1 MNCPNNKSRNCCN
14 NGSGSCG
21 TYVTIQGLPDLWDQ
35 KDLVESRVQEENRD
49 LPDLV
54 AGMKGD
60 TGCPGPV
67 GPRGS
72 VGSMGPRGPQGVR
85 GDIGPKGDTGEM
97 GIQGI
102 QGNPGPIGRGQ
113 NRGKSSNTVCRR
125 ICIRVLPPHLGQQSQ
140 SFFII

>member
-1 MNCPNNKSRNCCN
+1 MNCPNNKPRNCCN

-35 KDLVESRVQEENRD
+35 K
-49 LPDLV
+49 DLV

-113 NRGKSSNTVCRR
+113 NRGKSSNTVCGR